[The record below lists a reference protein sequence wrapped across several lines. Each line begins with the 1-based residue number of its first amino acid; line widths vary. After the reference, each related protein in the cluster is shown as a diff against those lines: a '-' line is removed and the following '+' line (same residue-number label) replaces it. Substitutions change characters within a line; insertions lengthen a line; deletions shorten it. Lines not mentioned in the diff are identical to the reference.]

1 MRRFLLTYCFQIIFF
16 LGIPLDRQRSLSV
29 TELMVRNKKMKNLIL
44 MTTIAFATGGLV
56 GLAVYGYLS
65 WFH

>member
-1 MRRFLLTYCFQIIFF
+1 
-16 LGIPLDRQRSLSV
+16 
-29 TELMVRNKKMKNLIL
+29 MVRNKKMKNLIL